1 MAAAATH
8 EDMTA
13 IVHAMRNHHGVRNL
27 IENYFQGG
35 HSVIDIL
42 QTNDGAFN
50 LPALI
55 PPMVA

>member
-1 MAAAATH
+1 
-8 EDMTA
+8 MTVV
-13 IVHAMRNHHGVRNL
+13 VHAMRDHHGVRNL